1 MGAPQKGINFPGYKF
16 FWRHNISAVLWAL
29 LILALCG
36 IPRSAVPKTNLI
48 GVDKVVHFGLYA
60 VFSLILMVGF
70 LKQQQYRWLREKALY
85 MAIGTGIVY
94 GIIIELLQ
102 GTVFA
107 SRSAEPMDMVANAV
121 GAVFGIVCFY
131 FIYGK
136 PKD

>member
-1 MGAPQKGINFPGYKF
+1 M
-16 FWRHNISAVLWAL
+16 LWAL

-36 IPRSAVPKTNLI
+36 IPRNRVPETTLI
-48 GVDKVVHFGLYA
+48 GVDKIVHCGLYA
-60 VFSLILMVGF
+60 MFGLILIVGF
-70 LKQQQYRWLREKALY
+70 TKQQQYKTLREKAIPI
-85 MAIGTGIVY
+85 AIGVGILY

-107 SRSAEPMDMVANAV
+107 TRSLEYLDMVANATGAIV
-121 GAVFGIVCFY
+121 GLACFY